1 MYLKAIPMPKGKD
14 ISTLL
19 RPVRDVPL
27 QAYFGQGL
35 HTLGLLG
42 WLLPQTGAADV
53 WVSSYSTSEPFLNGF
68 FLLRQKGLINHSAIL
83 LDQRAARKTL
93 HLESL
98 LDAAFERVYLGQN
111 HSKLLLLQTR
121 EMTVSVITSQNQTYG
136 ARAES
141 TIISTDIQVF
151 DVLIQQF
158 ADICAHGAVQLD
170 LKNGTGIITE
180 SRAAGTPAAD
190 AEPDW
195 RPFGL
200 EW

>member
-1 MYLKAIPMPKGKD
+1 MPKGKD

-35 HTLGLLG
+35 HTLGMLG
-42 WLLPQTGAADV
+42 WLLPQTGKADV

-68 FLLRQKGLINHSAIL
+68 YLLRQKDLIRHSTIL

-98 LDAAFERVYLGQN
+98 LDAAFEHVLLGQN
-111 HSKLLLLQTR
+111 HSKLLLVQNFHI
-121 EMTVSVITSQNQTYG
+121 SVAVVTSQNQTYG

-141 TIISTDIQVF
+141 TIISTDHTVF
-151 DVLIQQF
+151 DCLMRQF
-158 ADICAHGAVQLD
+158 LDICGNGAVELD

-180 SRAAGTPAAD
+180 DRAAGTAAAD
-190 AEPDW
+190 SFPDW
-195 RPFGL
+195 RPFGA